1 MIKKNLLIYLFA
13 TLTLGGFFTSCSDDK
28 DEPVVCPVEQTIFT
42 DINGLALNYCGAPVL
57 GKQIEF
63 IPDAANPT
71 KASVKISGSKF
82 AIDGMPFELD
92 GSGVI
97 PGEETTTLNLDLNI
111 NGDLATF
118 EGVDENAQRTISYK
132 GSIHKSSLNLDLD
145 VTYPKNI
152 LAGKMFDLVKYE
164 QGFDDNWQPVVKSTP
179 VLCKWDSDHKIKVDA
194 LGIGFFMET
203 TIQWILDMTFMGA
216 PIPGSS
222 QGIYPPLLGSIKNIA
237 FLPNGNVVAKYNEK
251 WNDEKS
257 PWKDSPLN
265 AATYIMENDSTLR
278 LFINPAQIAAASPK
292 QASLKASRGNSVPQI
307 LMGLLDD
314 VNVLLKSG
322 IPFHISVK
330 ENGETSA
337 YLNEEVLLPILKKV
351 KPLFE
356 DEAFLNGLIEQIKAS
371 TPDNY
376 KKQVDGVLA
385 PTLKAMPQVID
396 TTKSI
401 QLGLN
406 MAPVTAAEK

>member
-63 IPDAANPT
+63 IPDASNPT

-152 LAGKMFDLVKYE
+152 LAGKMFDLKPYIPSF
-164 QGFDDNWQPVVKSTP
+164 GSDPKSTP
-179 VLCKWDSDHKIKVDA
+179 VICKWDSDYKFKVYPFGPTFSIEA
-194 LGIGFFMET
+194 N
-203 TIQWILDMTFMGA
+203 IQWILGMTLMAA

-265 AATYIMENDSTLR
+265 AATYVMENDSTLR

-322 IPFHISVK
+322 IPFHVSVK
-330 ENGETSA
+330 ENGETSV
-337 YLNEEVLLPILKKV
+337 YLDETLLLPILKKV

-356 DEAFLNGLIEQIKAS
+356 DEAFVNGLIEQIKAS
-371 TPDNY
+371 TPDDY

-385 PTLKAMPQVID
+385 PTLKAMPQIID